1 MWLGNIYYIICVLYM
16 DSYDYSIENDWN
28 ISIHTRRH
36 KGEKSHECID
46 NDLGIVSAWAIGE
59 GY

>member
-1 MWLGNIYYIICVLYM
+1 M
-16 DSYDYSIENDWN
+16 DSCDYSFENNWN

-36 KGEKSHECID
+36 KGEKSHECIN
-46 NDLGIVSAWAIGE
+46 NDLGIVSAWAVGE